1 MKYGLFD
8 YQKSAVNLLIKKM
21 DIMQNDYET
30 HGSLSAIALTAPTGS
45 GKTVIA
51 AAVIEGLFFGND
63 VYSGDSRAAVLWLS
77 DSPSLNDQ
85 TLKRFEDATDLL
97 SGATA
102 METIGPEF
110 AKSHNKLQQG
120 HVYFLNRQLLSAN
133 KTLTSSKEGG
143 RTFYDVLTN
152 TIQDEDLHL
161 YLFIDEAHRGL
172 GSGDSRATAESTN
185 QTISP

>member
-1 MKYGLFD
+1 
-8 YQKSAVNLLIKKM
+8 LLLKKM

-30 HGSLSAIALTAPTGS
+30 HGSLSAIALTAPTGA

-51 AAVIEGLFFGND
+51 ATVVEGLFFGND
-63 VYSGDSRAAVLWLS
+63 VYGGDSRATVLWLS

-110 AKSHNKLQQG
+110 AKSKGYVDYIKDHPDMFTRVLAVTDEKKDDIRYL
-120 HVYFLNRQLLSAN
+120 VYSFRDCLLVLFIWYQNVRIQIINGILIVAHSCFKNFLN
-133 KTLTSSKEGG
+133 
-143 RTFYDVLTN
+143 
-152 TIQDEDLHL
+152 
-161 YLFIDEAHRGL
+161 
-172 GSGDSRATAESTN
+172 
-185 QTISP
+185 IS